1 MTWTSEEIYRE
12 VMEALGPKPKPLPK
26 PPLKPTDKAQER
38 WANPPDEAI
47 IQNAAKSNEALI
59 GMALGWKDRRS
70 EQLAKEYAEWNEA
83 GKDPRVRYQR
93 QLDAHWEQQRKLAD
107 ALDDGYVEV
116 GGFRERRKGAQSHKA
131 KGDPD
136 YGL

>member
-1 MTWTSEEIYRE
+1 MWTREDIRRE
-12 VMEALGPKPKPLPK
+12 VAEAFKPDPPKPKP
-26 PPLKPTDKAQER
+26 TSTQKAEER

-59 GMALGWKDRRS
+59 GMALGWRDRRS
-70 EQLAKEYAEWNEA
+70 EQLAKEYAEWNEQN
-83 GKDPRVRYQR
+83 KDPRVHYQQ
-93 QLDAHWEQQRKLAD
+93 QLNEHWEQQRRLAD

-116 GGFRERRKGAQSHKA
+116 GGFRERRKGAQFHKA

>member
-1 MTWTSEEIYRE
+1 
-12 VMEALGPKPKPLPK
+12 LG
-26 PPLKPTDKAQER
+26 
-38 WANPPDEAI
+38 NPPDEAI

-59 GMALGWKDRRS
+59 GMALGWRDRRS
-70 EQLAKEYAEWNEA
+70 EQLAKEYAEWNEQN
-83 GKDPRVRYQR
+83 KDPRARYQR
-93 QLDAHWEQQRKLAD
+93 QLDHHWKQQRRLAG

-116 GGFRERRKGAQSHKA
+116 GGFRERRKGAQFHA